1 MRLQHIDD
9 GWQLAAGAVQL
20 AQVRQGASPPLQLPG
35 QALYIWHACIKV
47 AAACQCNA
55 GMGLSLQQA
64 AA

>member
-20 AQVRQGASPPLQLPG
+20 TQVRQGAPPPLQLPG
-35 QALYIWHACIKV
+35 QALHIWHACSTV
-47 AAACQCNA
+47 AAAPRCCA
-55 GMGLSLQQA
+55 VVGLSQQQA